1 MKQQQ
6 SVNLKPPRQNNHHLN
21 KSSINHQKDTIDVLG
36 VNGGGPGDNGYSFD
50 HKDNDSLN
58 FIEFSPSR
66 IIDGAPG
73 APSAIGKRKS
83 KKNDIN
89 NFLDSDSSIS
99 SPNS

>member
-1 MKQQQ
+1 M
-6 SVNLKPPRQNNHHLN
+6 
-21 KSSINHQKDTIDVLG
+21 NHQKDTIDG
-36 VNGGGPGDNGYSFD
+36 MGINSGGPADNGYSFD

-73 APSAIGKRKS
+73 GPSAIGKRKT
-83 KKNDIN
+83 KNDIN